1 MTRPCPVCGKALI
14 DRLPMCMACW
24 ARIPQAAKK
33 RLSTLWGSSAY
44 DDELGRLIEASRG
57 D

>member
-1 MTRPCPVCGKALI
+1 VCGKALI